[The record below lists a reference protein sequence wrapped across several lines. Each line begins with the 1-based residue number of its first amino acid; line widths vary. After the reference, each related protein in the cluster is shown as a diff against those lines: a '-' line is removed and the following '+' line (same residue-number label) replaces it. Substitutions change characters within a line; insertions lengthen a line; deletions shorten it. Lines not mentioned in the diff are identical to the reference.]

1 MSDYL
6 GVATLDVACL
16 LAGLMMVRA
25 WRRRRTRPPLVAAA
39 FLGFL
44 AVLATALV
52 LAGLP
57 YRIVV
62 GPTFILALF
71 VVLYSARF
79 ERRSASGDSVPEAR
93 PAPKR

>member
-1 MSDYL
+1 MNDLFGL
-6 GVATLDVACL
+6 GALDVACL

-25 WRRRRTRPPLVAAA
+25 WRRRKTRPPLVAAA

-44 AVLATALV
+44 AVVATALV

-79 ERRSASGDSVPEAR
+79 DRRSASGDSIPEAR
-93 PAPKR
+93 RAPK

>member
-1 MSDYL
+1 MNDLFGL
-6 GVATLDVACL
+6 GALDVACL

-25 WRRRRTRPPLVAAA
+25 WRRRKTRPPLVAAA

-44 AVLATALV
+44 AVVATALV

-79 ERRSASGDSVPEAR
+79 DRRSASGDSIPEAR
-93 PAPKR
+93 RVPK

>member
-1 MSDYL
+1 MNDLFGL
-6 GVATLDVACL
+6 GALDVACL

-25 WRRRRTRPPLVAAA
+25 WRRRKTRPPLVAAA

-44 AVLATALV
+44 AVVATALV
-52 LAGLP
+52 VAGIP

-79 ERRSASGDSVPEAR
+79 DRRSANGDSIPEAR
-93 PAPKR
+93 RAPK